1 MSVFLLYFLGFH
13 VSFMGFF
20 VYAIEAI
27 TGGVVMMMEFFK
39 HNEWSF
45 LRYDGMNNGAFLE
58 HFILV

>member
-1 MSVFLLYFLGFH
+1 
-13 VSFMGFF
+13 MGFF